1 MSWVD
6 ETGRHEGFVAA
17 VLGDGGEP
25 GPQPDGSRMPW
36 WAYNGADGPR
46 AVAVRSACGCGWRG
60 GAVHPVD
67 FGDDEATEGYE
78 AETGPYADW
87 ERHVTAAEGL
97 VPYDVEQLLGML
109 RRRVAELAE
118 QQPVAA
124 LRVAAQVEGMA
135 PMLGASAAQA
145 ARRGLVSWEAI
156 GRPFGLDA
164 EAARARFALI
174 PGSADSLD

>member
-1 MSWVD
+1 MGWVD

-25 GPQPDGSRMPW
+25 GPRADGGRTAW
-36 WAYNGADGPR
+36 WACNGADGPR
-46 AVAVRSACGCGWRG
+46 AVGVRGACGCGWRG
-60 GAVHPVD
+60 GRTHPVD

-87 ERHVTAAEGL
+87 ERHVAVAEGL
-97 VPYDVEQLLGML
+97 VPYDVEQLLAML
-109 RRRVAELAE
+109 GRRIDELSE
-118 QQPVAA
+118 RRPLTA
-124 LRVAAQVEGMA
+124 LRVAARVEGLG
-135 PMLGASAAQA
+135 PMYSAGAARA

-156 GRPFGLDA
+156 GRPFGLGA